1 MNRLFVAVLCLVA
14 TVAGFAGAR
23 TLSAVDDKKSAAE
36 RARQDFELMRLF
48 ADAYEQIDGNYV
60 REVDRRELVNA
71 AIQGMASHLDQ
82 YSTYVAPEDMTKFEQ
97 HLEQEFVG
105 IGIHVNAIGG
115 RLEIVSPL
123 PGSLA
128 FRAGLRSGDAI
139 VEIDSKTTN
148 GLTPAEIGKMLAG
161 PPGRSVVVG
170 VRKLGSEMTEQVTII
185 RELIQLPTVVGM
197 SRADDQQWKFMLND
211 EQKIGYVRITHFARN
226 TAGELKAA
234 LETLNAQ
241 GLKALVLDL
250 RSNPGGL
257 MEASIEMADMFL
269 DSGSIVS
276 MKVEPFGEEM
286 ESSTGNTLI
295 SVPMTVLV
303 NRLSASAS
311 EVLSACRIVSERRL
325 LANDRGEGKCAECRA
340 DGVRSQCV
348 EDHDGQ
354 LFSSKWS
361 QHPSLPGLKRKT
373 TGASSLMKGT
383 VVELNK
389 EQWQEWVKAR
399 ETVDIHHGHAGD
411 PATPPYVDLR
421 LEHAA
426 SYLVSQLQT
435 VTETATPAA
444 ALMGLW
450 PADPR
455 TAGGQEL
462 TEAANPS
469 PPGLPRRRG
478 LGIQF

>member
-1 MNRLFVAVLCLVA
+1 MNRMFVAVLCLVA
-14 TVAGFAGAR
+14 TVAGFAGAK
-23 TLSAVDDKKSAAE
+23 TWSAVDDNKKSAAE

-123 PGSLA
+123 PGSPA

-139 VEIDSKTTN
+139 VEIDSKSTN

-161 PPGRSVVVG
+161 PTGRPVVVG
-170 VRKLGSEMTEQVTII
+170 VRKLGSEATEQVTII
-185 RELIQLPTVVGM
+185 RELIQLPTVVGI
-197 SRADDQQWKFMLND
+197 SRGEDQQWKFMLND

-226 TAGELKAA
+226 TASELKVA

-241 GLKALVLDL
+241 EVRALVLDL

-276 MKVEPFGEEM
+276 MKGRAVPEKKWKARP
-286 ESSTGNTLI
+286 GNTLTN
-295 SVPMTVLV
+295 VPMAVLV

-311 EVLSACRIVSERRL
+311 EVLSACLQDNKRATIIGERSWGKGSVQNVVPMESGRSAL
-325 LANDRGEGKCAECRA
+325 KITTASYFRPSGVNIHRFPESKKEDDWGVKPDEG
-340 DGVRSQCV
+340 
-348 EDHDGQ
+348 H
-354 LFSSKWS
+354 L
-361 QHPSLPGLKRKT
+361 
-373 TGASSLMKGT
+373 
-383 VVELNK
+383 VELNK

-399 ETVDIHHGHAGD
+399 EMVDIHYGQAAD
-411 PATPPYVDLR
+411 PATPPYVDAQ
-421 LEHAA
+421 LEHAT
-426 SYLVSQLQT
+426 SYLLSQLNTAAET
-435 VTETATPAA
+435 VPPATP
-444 ALMGLW
+444 
-450 PADPR
+450 
-455 TAGGQEL
+455 
-462 TEAANPS
+462 
-469 PPGLPRRRG
+469 
-478 LGIQF
+478 

>member
-14 TVAGFAGAR
+14 TVAGFAGAK
-23 TLSAVDDKKSAAE
+23 TWSAVDDKKSAAE

-48 ADAYEQIDGNYV
+48 ADAYEQIDANYV

-115 RLEIVSPL
+115 RLEVVSPL
-123 PGSLA
+123 PGSPA

-139 VEIDSKTTN
+139 VEIDSKSTN
-148 GLTPAEIGKMLAG
+148 GLTPAEIGRMLSG
-161 PPGRSVVVG
+161 PTGRPVVVG
-170 VRKLGSEMTEQVTII
+170 VRKAGSEMTEQVTII

-197 SRADDQQWKFMLND
+197 SRGEDQQWKFMLND

-234 LETLNAQ
+234 LETLNAL
-241 GLKALVLDL
+241 GMKALVLDL

-257 MEASIEMADMFL
+257 MDASIEMADMFL

-276 MKVEPFGEEM
+276 MKGRAVPEKKWKARP
-286 ESSTGNTLI
+286 GNTLT
-295 SVPMTVLV
+295 SVPITVLV

-311 EVLSACRIVSERRL
+311 EVLSACLQDNKRATIVGERSWGKGSVQNVVPMESGRSAL
-325 LANDRGEGKCAECRA
+325 KITTASYFRPSGVNIHRFPDSKKEDDWGVKPDEG
-340 DGVRSQCV
+340 
-348 EDHDGQ
+348 H
-354 LFSSKWS
+354 
-361 QHPSLPGLKRKT
+361 
-373 TGASSLMKGT
+373 

-399 ETVDIHHGHAGD
+399 EMVDILHGHAGD
-411 PATPPYVDLR
+411 PATPPYVDTQ
-421 LEHAA
+421 LEHATN
-426 SYLVSQLQT
+426 YLVSQLT
-435 VTETATPAA
+435 TATETATPAA
-444 ALMGLW
+444 
-450 PADPR
+450 P
-455 TAGGQEL
+455 
-462 TEAANPS
+462 
-469 PPGLPRRRG
+469 
-478 LGIQF
+478 